1 MVTVKSLKADVSSV
15 SPSSERLYVN
25 TFQTRQESSSKYD
38 KICNKT
44 RNKVL
49 YCLTISVQ
57 QHVCLGIYFLF
68 VAIGFLGC
76 SIAAL
81 HKAIFS
87 LIFDSLQL
95 SRWTVMILNNIVR
108 LISLRRGTIIG
119 YRLKGGD
126 WRSFWKMTWFSSGKG
141 RKNGRRQDSIS
152 IPILIVFL
160 DSVYPFKFLVMSI

>member
-1 MVTVKSLKADVSSV
+1 
-15 SPSSERLYVN
+15 
-25 TFQTRQESSSKYD
+25 
-38 KICNKT
+38 
-44 RNKVL
+44 
-49 YCLTISVQ
+49 
-57 QHVCLGIYFLF
+57 
-68 VAIGFLGC
+68 
-76 SIAAL
+76 
-81 HKAIFS
+81 
-87 LIFDSLQL
+87 
-95 SRWTVMILNNIVR
+95 MILNNIVR